1 MLFLKLTLLSWK
13 IVTCE
18 GNTAVLTCGFRRI
31 RIISA
36 NYGRTDSITCSS
48 GRPPSQLSNTNCYSF
63 SSLYNVVVRCK
74 GRYSCQ
80 VPATNSV
87 FSDPCF
93 GTYKYLKVAYICV
106 QTIQSTQP
114 GDSVTTEFF
123 HTVITVRLFRP
134 LLAAGDLARPLRL
147 DECFRRIRIISANYG
162 RTDSTI
168 CSSGRPPSQLSNT
181 NCYSSSSLYN
191 VVVRC
196 ELQHT
201 CQVPATNSVFS
212 DPCVDTYKYLKVVYI
227 CTREIVTC
235 EGNTAVL
242 TCGVLRIRIIRANY
256 GRTDST
262 TCSSGQPPSQ
272 LSNTN
277 CYSYNTL
284 SLFCCRCELQQT
296 CQVPAT
302 NSVFSDPCVG
312 TYKYLKVVY
321 ICV

>member
-1 MLFLKLTLLSWK
+1 MLFLKLTLLSLLIAASGLLVSGETRITCYNDFQHRCRK

-93 GTYKYLKVAYICV
+93 GTYKYLKVAYILL
-106 QTIQSTQP
+106 IAAP
-114 GDSVTTEFF
+114 GLLVSGETSITCYDDLQHHCREIVTCEGNTAVL
-123 HTVITVRLFRP
+123 TC
-134 LLAAGDLARPLRL
+134 G
-147 DECFRRIRIISANYG
+147 FRRIRIISANYG

-227 CTREIVTC
+227 CV
-235 EGNTAVL
+235 
-242 TCGVLRIRIIRANY
+242 
-256 GRTDST
+256 
-262 TCSSGQPPSQ
+262 
-272 LSNTN
+272 
-277 CYSYNTL
+277 
-284 SLFCCRCELQQT
+284 
-296 CQVPAT
+296 
-302 NSVFSDPCVG
+302 
-312 TYKYLKVVY
+312 
-321 ICV
+321 